1 MTRFWTCYWQNRFW
15 RADVNTEYRSFCAS
29 GSNSFRE
36 RGVSIDDVAYVVS
49 IAEGQLLLG
58 GRMTIKR
65 IVSRD
70 EAVRI
75 GREDNLIDTD
85 EFIIGEEE
93 SGTPLNLH
101 RRLAPDVARR
111 LRFVSPKRG
120 PTPLFFRSDTHLD
133 GQAAREIRELTAE
146 SAALLDRIIDITDR
160 LPRSDEWV
168 TVTEELL
175 EGGRLNGD
183 DDSGRLPQEVPEASS
198 YSEGSVH
205 RILVNRY
212 ERDPRARDACISHY
226 GTTCSLCGFD
236 FGEKYGE
243 LMAGVI
249 HVHHLIPLSSVDAD
263 YEVDPVRDLR
273 PVCPNCHVVLH
284 HREPPYSLEEARQFL
299 QRPVCGPRAAGRSNA
314 LTGLI
319 EAEGRRQL

>member
-1 MTRFWTCYWQNRFW
+1 M
-15 RADVNTEYRSFCAS
+15 
-29 GSNSFRE
+29 
-36 RGVSIDDVAYVVS
+36 SIDDVAYVVS

-101 RRLAPDVARR
+101 RRFAPDVARR

-146 SAALLDRIIDITDR
+146 SPPCSTGLSILRTACRNRTSGSR
-160 LPRSDEWV
+160 LQKNCSK
-168 TVTEELL
+168 
-175 EGGRLNGD
+175 GRLNGD
-183 DDSGRLPQEVPEASS
+183 DDSGRLPQEVPDGPVIPK
-198 YSEGSVH
+198 GSVH
-205 RILVNRY
+205 RIFVNRY
-212 ERDPRARDACISHY
+212 ERDPRKGRMYLALRH
-226 GTTCSLCGFD
+226 
-236 FGEKYGE
+236 
-243 LMAGVI
+243 
-249 HVHHLIPLSSVDAD
+249 
-263 YEVDPVRDLR
+263 DL
-273 PVCPNCHVVLH
+273 
-284 HREPPYSLEEARQFL
+284 F
-299 QRPVCGPRAAGRSNA
+299 A
-314 LTGLI
+314 LWI
-319 EAEGRRQL
+319 

>member
-1 MTRFWTCYWQNRFW
+1 MAIDGGVCDPFLDVLLAKSFL
-15 RADVNTEYRSFCAS
+15 RADVNTEYRSFCAW
-29 GSNSFRE
+29 SNSFRE

-111 LRFVSPKRG
+111 LRFVSPTRSD
-120 PTPLFFRSDTHLD
+120 PLFFRSDTHLD

-212 ERDPRARDACISHY
+212 KRDPAQGTRASRITARPARFVD
-226 GTTCSLCGFD
+226 
-236 FGEKYGE
+236 
-243 LMAGVI
+243 
-249 HVHHLIPLSSVDAD
+249 LIL
-263 YEVDPVRDLR
+263 
-273 PVCPNCHVVLH
+273 
-284 HREPPYSLEEARQFL
+284 
-299 QRPVCGPRAAGRSNA
+299 GRSTANLWPA
-314 LTGLI
+314 
-319 EAEGRRQL
+319 